1 VYTGRNILE
10 PLLHDTNPFHGK
22 SFQNEWQFLCVCA
35 SPAASQE
42 TLTSACTVKD
52 WDLLL
57 EVAEEHGVLG
67 LLSKRL
73 APTQRENVPPAA
85 REKLQTRMRSQ
96 QMFVL
101 GLTADLFQI
110 LEEFD
115 RMAIEAILVK
125 GPIVSLL
132 AYGDPATRNYA
143 DLDLLVRHRQ
153 ILSATQCMQRLGYE
167 ADVPEN
173 AIEAGKIPGEYVF
186 KRDGRPQLIE
196 LHTEPTFRYYPK
208 PMRIEEMY
216 SRRRMVKL
224 DGREIPALS
233 IEDELLLNCIHGG
246 KHFWERL
253 MWTADIALIV
263 GRNRELSWDN
273 VFKAAEEVGAERM
286 LCVGL
291 QLAKQLLG
299 ANLPVEIQDRVSRD
313 PEVQPLCALIMG
325 WLPMAGL
332 APPSLRERALFR
344 MRMAGG
350 GVAGAAYLS
359 RLSLA
364 PTEEDWVEGQ
374 EHKRSWVWDAVRRP
388 FRLFRKYGQAK

>member
-1 VYTGRNILE
+1 VYTGHNILE
-10 PLLHDTNPFHGK
+10 PLLPETIPFHGK

-35 SPAASQE
+35 SPTASQDS
-42 TLTSACTVKD
+42 LTSAWGAVKD

-57 EVAEEHGVLG
+57 ELAEEHGVLG

-73 APTQRENVPPAA
+73 APAQHERVPPVA
-85 REKLQTRMRSQ
+85 REKLQARMRSQ
-96 QMFVL
+96 QLFVL
-101 GLTADLFQI
+101 GLTADLFQV

-115 RMAIEAILVK
+115 RNTIEAILVK

-153 ILSATQCMQRLGYE
+153 ILAATQGMQRLGYE

-186 KRDGRPQLIE
+186 KRAGRPQLIE

-233 IEDELLLNCIHGG
+233 VEDELLLNCIHGG

-253 MWTADIALIV
+253 MWIADIALIV

-291 QLAKQLLG
+291 WLAKQLLG
-299 ANLPVEIQDRVSRD
+299 ANLPAEVQERVSRD
-313 PEVQPLCALIMG
+313 PEVQPLCAQIIG

-388 FRLFRKYGQAK
+388 FRLFRKYGQG